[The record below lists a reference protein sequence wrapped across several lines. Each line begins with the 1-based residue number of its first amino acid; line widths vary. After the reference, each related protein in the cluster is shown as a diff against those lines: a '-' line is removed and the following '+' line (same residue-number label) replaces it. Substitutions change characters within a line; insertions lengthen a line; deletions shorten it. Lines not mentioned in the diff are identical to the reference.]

1 MAPLFFTELESALR
15 EKEHLEKLLA
25 GMRKDYEAEIA
36 NLKSENRELKTRA
49 SEEKKEREKFQELV
63 KAKEGEILS
72 LRGELEVIKGEV
84 ARYFRI
90 CWKLTTNT
98 ITTIVIELYLWAVY
112 MLCFFSFEKEE

>member
-72 LRGELEVIKGEV
+72 LRGELEVIKDEV
-84 ARYFRI
+84 DI
-90 CWKLTTNT
+90 
-98 ITTIVIELYLWAVY
+98 
-112 MLCFFSFEKEE
+112 FEFVGSLLLIQSQQLL

>member
-1 MAPLFFTELESALR
+1 MAPLFFTELESTLR
-15 EKEHLEKLLA
+15 EKEHLEKILA

-90 CWKLTTNT
+90 CWKFTTNT

>member
-1 MAPLFFTELESALR
+1 MAPLFFTELKSALR

-90 CWKLTTNT
+90 CWKFTTNT

>member
-15 EKEHLEKLLA
+15 EKEYLEKIWA
-25 GMRKDYEAEIA
+25 VMGKDYEAETA

-49 SEEKKEREKFQELV
+49 LEENKEREKFQELV

-84 ARYFRI
+84 DI
-90 CWKLTTNT
+90 
-98 ITTIVIELYLWAVY
+98 
-112 MLCFFSFEKEE
+112 FEFVGSLLLIQSQQLL